1 MLVISICTF
10 DFGQNQYI
18 MLTCNFYK
26 NSGNLNCQNVCCKLC
41 SHHIIHPVWPPG
53 TLECHNLNWQVS
65 FKDVS
70 FSCRSNGPSH
80 KASTSFTARPTPSP
94 RQRPLSPRVS
104 CCPLNKAEL
113 DLYIVES
120 DPPQSLSSNALTGS
134 SPKMEKE
141 SKAKPRKRSLSLRGP
156 KAEGHSPLSVKKRG
170 LHGVSHSPT
179 VTQEDIGSPWKRRI
193 MPPGLGNHRD
203 ADISPFS
210 PSLGPESLSGRY
222 HIPTQTEG
230 KESLKKKWRSPQ
242 AESCQ
247 WDHLDTS
254 PANRNTPQAPGY
266 HHNHADANP
275 GKRNLSQ
282 VMDSYKDADVV
293 ITESYHIPESARK
306 KNLKF
311 CSPTTKQKERR
322 ENLRLAG
329 AKLQCLIERVRLSP
343 TTTPKRKLNHKS

>member
-1 MLVISICTF
+1 M
-10 DFGQNQYI
+10 
-18 MLTCNFYK
+18 
-26 NSGNLNCQNVCCKLC
+26 
-41 SHHIIHPVWPPG
+41 
-53 TLECHNLNWQVS
+53 
-65 FKDVS
+65 
-70 FSCRSNGPSH
+70 
-80 KASTSFTARPTPSP
+80 
-94 RQRPLSPRVS
+94 S

-120 DPPQSLSSNALTGS
+120 DPPQSLSSNALIGS
-134 SPKMEKE
+134 SPKVEKE

-170 LHGVSHSPT
+170 LHGVSHSPS
-179 VTQEDIGSPWKRRI
+179 VTQEEIVSPWKRRI

-210 PSLGPESLSGRY
+210 PSMGPESLSARY
-222 HIPTQTEG
+222 HIPTETEG
-230 KESLKKKWRSPQ
+230 KESLRKKWRSPQ
-242 AESCQ
+242 DKSCQ

-254 PANRNTPQAPGY
+254 PANRNTAQAQGS
-266 HHNHADANP
+266 HGDHTDVTL
-275 GKRNLSQ
+275 GKGNLSQ
-282 VMDSYKDADVV
+282 AKDSYKDADVV
-293 ITESYHIPESARK
+293 ITESYRIPESARK
-306 KNLKF
+306 INLKL